1 MIYYDES
8 IEDYRLNPCIIV
20 LLFTL
25 FIWGMAWVLVT
36 IF

>member
-8 IEDYRLNPCIIV
+8 IEDYRINPCV
-20 LLFTL
+20 LAFLFTV
-25 FIWGMAWVLVT
+25 FIYGIAWAIIT